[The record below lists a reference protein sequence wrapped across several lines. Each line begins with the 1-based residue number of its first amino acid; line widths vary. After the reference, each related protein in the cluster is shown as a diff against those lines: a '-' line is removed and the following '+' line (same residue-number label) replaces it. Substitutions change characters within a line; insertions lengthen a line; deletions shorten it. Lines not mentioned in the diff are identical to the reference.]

1 LNGILFILHFIAN
14 VFVRSPVG
22 VVYCGKHHHAGV
34 FPNL

>member
-1 LNGILFILHFIAN
+1 MITIN

-22 VVYCGKHHHAGV
+22 AVYCGKRHPAGV